1 MYNGFDQNQ
10 FSDQQGFY
18 RELQAEGN
26 VSTSEY
32 IVKFALMDAN
42 QKLNLRDGHM
52 QGDGVPEF
60 IGCFINE
67 SNGFNCETGQNT
79 KSAKS
84 VA

>member
-18 RELQAEGN
+18 RELQAERN

-32 IVKFALMDAN
+32 IVKFALMDEN

-52 QGDGVPEF
+52 QGHGVPKF
-60 IGCFINE
+60 TGYFIN
-67 SNGFNCETGQNT
+67 NGCDFNCETG
-79 KSAKS
+79 
-84 VA
+84 